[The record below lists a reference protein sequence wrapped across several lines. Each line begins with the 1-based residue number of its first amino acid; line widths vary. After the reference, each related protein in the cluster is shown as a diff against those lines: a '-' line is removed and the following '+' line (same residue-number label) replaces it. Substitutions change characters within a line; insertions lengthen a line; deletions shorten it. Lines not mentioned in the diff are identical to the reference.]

1 MSTTPISPEMW
12 QNGALHATEMVRLL
26 SGDDGVVELRAVN
39 VRQQYGSPKT
49 MSGFFDV
56 RAIGQDPQNNP
67 FTQAVVALAP
77 CAENVYVTI
86 NPVHRDLLARRWNR
100 IAVAEQNSSASDADI
115 VARRW
120 LLIDI
125 DPVRR
130 PKISATDGE
139 KLAAKE
145 LVDRVAAYLAER
157 GWPQPMLVDSGNGVH
172 IYYRVDL
179 PCDDG
184 GLVKAC
190 LAALADR
197 FDSDAAKVDLEVAN
211 PSRVAKLAGTMARK
225 GDWIDERPHR
235 WASVLSR
242 PPEFAI
248 VPRELLDALAA
259 EAPQPVQRVA
269 NRASTGIPSRRH
281 RDVSS
286 ISERARRYVAMM
298 DVAIEGQGGSNK
310 AFHVAC
316 SLVQGF
322 GLTIDDALP
331 LMAEWN
337 VRCLPPWS
345 DAELLH
351 KLRDADAVNE
361 PRGRGYLLGG
371 AREASGSHGVAGDRA
386 LGTDDELQAE
396 PGDDLCPNS
405 PENRTDLA
413 NARRFCRLHG
423 NNFRYVAL
431 WKKWLEWDGTRWR
444 LDELLAVQ
452 QAFRDVTAELLAR
465 ALESRDNE
473 AMRFARST
481 AKIRDFNAAILLA
494 QSESGIPLS
503 PSCLDQEPWLLNCT
517 NGTVDLRT
525 GELRAQRRDDF
536 LTAVAPIAFNRNATS
551 VAWNRFLESTFGG
564 SRHMIEF
571 IRRWF
576 GYCLTGVVSEQRL
589 PVFWGAGA
597 NGKSTLLNAVQDVL
611 GRDYATA
618 GARDLLLAK
627 RGDSHPTELA
637 DLFGKRLIV
646 CAEADEG
653 RALAEGQLKQ
663 LTGGDRI
670 KARRMREDFWEF
682 SPTHKMVLVT
692 NALPRVRGDDHA
704 IWRRLLLVPFGQKF
718 WNPDG
723 GETGPEELRQDKDL
737 QAKLRAE
744 REGIL
749 AWLVH
754 GCLEWQRIGLSPPP
768 EVQAATQDY
777 QSRED
782 RIGAF
787 LEECCTVSPTHR
799 VRAGVL
805 FEVYKAWCDRLAETP
820 YTGTRFGS
828 IMSERFKKERS
839 GGRWYLGIGLREA
852 MRNDD
857 NC

>member
-12 QNGALHATEMVRLL
+12 QYGALHATEMVRFL

-39 VRQQYGSPKT
+39 VTQPYGSPKP
-49 MSGFFDV
+49 MSGFFDANAV
-56 RAIGQDPQNNP
+56 RQDPQNNP
-67 FTQAVVALAP
+67 FTQWVMELAP
-77 CAENVYVTI
+77 RAEGVYVTF
-86 NPVHRDLLARRWNR
+86 NRVRPDLLARRANR
-100 IAVAEQNSSASDADI
+100 VTVAEQNSSASDADI

-120 LLIDI
+120 LLVDI
-125 DPVRR
+125 DPVRPSR
-130 PKISATDGE
+130 ISATDGE

-157 GWPQPMLVDSGNGVH
+157 GWPQPMLVDSGNGYH
-172 IYYRVDL
+172 LYYSVDL

-190 LAALADR
+190 LAALAGK
-197 FDSDAAKVDLEVAN
+197 FDTAQAKVDLKVSN
-211 PSRVAKLAGTMARK
+211 PSRVAKLAGTQARK
-225 GDWIDERPHR
+225 GDSIAERPHR
-235 WASVLSR
+235 WAWVLSR
-242 PPEFAI
+242 PTEFAI

-259 EAPQPVQRVA
+259 EAPQPAQRVA
-269 NRASTGIPSRRH
+269 NRASTGIPPRRQ

-286 ISERARRYVAMM
+286 VSERARRYVAKM
-298 DVAIEGQGGSNK
+298 DVAIEGQGGSDE

-316 SLVQGF
+316 ILTQGF
-322 GLTIDDALP
+322 GLSIDDALP

-337 VRCLPPWS
+337 VGCQPPWS
-345 DAELLH
+345 EAKLLH
-351 KLRDADAVNE
+351 KLQDADAVDE

-371 AREASGSHGVAGDRA
+371 AREASGSHGVASDRA

-396 PGDDLCPNS
+396 PGDDLCPES

-423 NNFRYVAL
+423 KNFRYVAP
-431 WKKWLEWDGTRWR
+431 WKKWLQWDGTRWR
-444 LDELLAVQ
+444 LDESLAVQ
-452 QAFRDVTAELLAR
+452 RAFRGVLAELFTIAGE
-465 ALESRDNE
+465 ARDNE
-473 AMRFARST
+473 AMRYACSS
-481 AKIRDFNAAILLA
+481 AKLRDFNAAISLA
-494 QSESGIPLS
+494 QSEPGTPLS
-503 PSCLDQEPWLLNCT
+503 PSCLDQEPWLLNCA

-525 GELRAQRRDDF
+525 GELRSQRRDDF
-536 LTAVAPIAFNRNATS
+536 LTALAPTAFDRNATS
-551 VAWNRFLESTFGG
+551 DAWNRFLESTFGG
-564 SRHMIEF
+564 SRPMIEF
-571 IRRWF
+571 IQRWF
-576 GYCLTGVVSEQRL
+576 GYCLTGVVSEQQL
-589 PVFWGAGA
+589 PVFWGQGA
-597 NGKSTLLNAVQDVL
+597 NGKSTLLNAVQDVV

-618 GARDLLLAK
+618 GARDLLLSK

-682 SPTHKMVLVT
+682 EPTHKLLMVT
-692 NALPRVRGDDHA
+692 NHLPRVRGDDPA
-704 IWRRLLLVPFGQKF
+704 IWRRLLLVPFGQRF

-777 QSRED
+777 KSRED

-820 YTGTRFGS
+820 YTGTRFGTLIS
-828 IMSERFKKERS
+828 QRFEK
-839 GGRWYLGIGLREA
+839 GRKNGVWYMGIGLREA